1 MDVTRKRF
9 FPFTFAFVLFIA
21 FLMTSAHAAVV
32 AVNAGGAAYT
42 ASDGTSYLADVHFT
56 GGSTY
61 AVTQDIVNTGDDP
74 LYQTQR
80 YGFGSE
86 FSYSI
91 PIDDGIYDITLHFA
105 ELYYD
110 NAGDQMFDVYIEDK
124 GVPGIEGLDILDAA
138 DGKFRAHTVTISSVS
153 VEDGDLNIAFDGTHD
168 ASVCAIEVNLAAP
181 TAVISANPGTI
192 DAGQEVTLSWET
204 ENVTSVSIDQGIGIV
219 EESGSRME
227 RPAVTT
233 TYRITANGPGGTITD
248 SVTVTVNTPA
258 PTVTLSASSDSVV
271 EGDPVP
277 VPVTLSWTS
286 ENATSASIDNGVG
299 PVDPTGEEGVSP
311 VITTTYTITVSG
323 PGGTAS
329 DSVTV
334 NVLPLPTVDI
344 TANPTNVSQEGSTTL
359 SWTSSNADTLILSPG
374 DLSVPVNGTYDDD
387 PVVTTTYT
395 ITATNAY
402 GSRKDSVMV
411 MVEEPPIIKSFTADH
426 VSIVRGSSAT
436 LTWDTEGADSVSID
450 DLGTVSPDGTMTVTP
465 LVDTTYTLSASNQSS
480 NEPPVTASVT
490 VEVNE
495 PSTAG
500 ITASPS
506 TIIAGQNQTVT
517 LSWSSTNAD
526 TATIHNSVS
535 DSSDI
540 VATSGTMPV
549 SLAQTTTYTLT
560 VNGPGGEATH
570 STTVTVYHQPTVSMT
585 ADDEHIA
592 AGGSTTLEWTSTDAD
607 SASID
612 QSIGIVGVNG
622 SVAVSPL
629 VTTAYTITVIGP
641 GGTATDTATV
651 NVHPLPTVNITSDLT
666 MIDQGGSAV
675 LSWTSTNAATATIS
689 SGIGHVD
696 LIGTMTVFPLVTTT
710 YTIRVE
716 GLGGSASDSVTVS
729 LSSQMSVAINCG
741 GGSYTA
747 LDGTR
752 YVADTYYTGGNV
764 YSTSH
769 AIAGTSDDA
778 LYQSQRYGYG
788 SDFSYAVPLANWNYD
803 ITFRFSEMYYNYA
816 GEQVFSIIAEGE
828 QIVADLDILSQ
839 AAKYTAYDVTVS
851 SVAVADGVL
860 DLTFS
865 GLNDA
870 AVCAIE
876 VTPTPPAATLTAS
889 INPITEGFSTDLSW
903 ISTDATVASLD
914 QGIGTVPLS
923 GTISV
928 SPVVTTT
935 YTLTVDG
942 PGGFSTVST
951 TVTVNN
957 LPVISSFMAIQSTIT
972 EGSSTTLSW
981 TTENADSASIDLIA
995 EPIGVSGTAS
1005 VSPAVTTTYTLT
1017 ATNPYG
1023 SRSDSVTVTVNNLP
1037 VISSFTASPNPITEG
1052 SSTTLS
1058 WTTTNAV
1065 SVNIENAGGSQGTSG
1080 SCVVSPTEQT
1090 TYTLTAINGYG
1101 ERSESVTVSV
1111 DSLPSVDIS
1120 ASQSTILEGTAT
1132 TLSWTSFDTDTLTIE
1147 PDIGVSLTPNT
1158 SESVSISPTR
1168 TTEYRITA
1176 ENRHGSRSDSV
1187 IVTVN
1192 NLPAISSFIASS
1204 SSIIEGQSANLSW
1217 SVAGSDSVSINQ
1229 GVGLVDLTGT
1239 REVFPV
1245 ITTTYTLTAVNIY
1258 GTSTANVSI
1267 VVNQLP
1273 TVSISSVPNAI
1284 SEGEYCTLYWSTSN
1298 ATTAEIDEGIGV
1310 VTPNVMGNRDNL
1322 SPVVTTTYTLTAGN
1336 ASGTRTASTTV
1347 TVYSDPVIGSFTAD
1361 SNAIVEGS
1369 PAMLTWS
1376 TTHADSASIDNGVG
1390 AVAVNGSV
1398 TVTPAVTTTYTLTI
1412 SNRYGSASESQTIT
1426 VNHLPLVSLS
1436 VQPGAIARGE
1446 SATLSWTTSNAET
1459 VSIDNGVG
1467 AQTPNTAGTYTVS
1480 PELTTT
1486 YTITAGNEFG
1496 ERTAEVTVNV
1506 NTPPTLSIS
1515 ADSSVICQGD
1525 SAILTWNS
1533 TDADTVSI
1541 DQGIG
1546 TVGQSGSMPVSPTT
1560 DTSYTI
1566 TATNESGTST
1576 DGVSITVNS
1585 APTAQITADAVSIN
1599 SGESVTLTWSTNG
1612 ATNASISPDIGE
1624 VNLNDSREISL
1635 TEDTTFTISA
1645 YGCGESSD
1653 SIFIRVYN
1661 QPTVTISA
1669 SPDTITQGQS
1679 STLSWTTKD
1688 ATSVS
1693 IDQGI
1698 GEVEENGDISVS
1710 PQETTTYTITVEGP
1724 AGQGTDSVTLNVNTP
1739 PVIDT
1744 FTASPTRIAQGGI
1757 STLTWTTT
1765 NATSA
1770 SIDPI
1775 TEEIGLSG
1783 SIDVNPS
1790 VTTAYTLDAHNSY
1803 GLTTAVFTVVVGD
1816 DAPVINAFTT
1826 DTEYVVSGNSCTLS
1840 WSVSGAE
1847 TDGVSIDPGI
1857 GSVGEIGSMAV
1868 TPSAGINVYTLSASN
1883 GASITEATVTIHA
1896 GIPPEVSISASPN
1909 PVGQGGDTTLSWGS
1923 AGASTLTI
1931 TPNIGPVDAEGSMV
1945 VSPESDITYTITGT
1959 NPYGTGTANVTIDV
1973 IPLPVIN
1980 SFTASPDYV
1989 PSGGS
1994 TELSWATT
2002 GADSVSIDQVGAVA
2016 LTGTQPVTPGVT
2028 TTYTLTATNSSGSVT
2043 REITVVVNDLPT
2055 VSITANLTTL
2065 TEGETSI
2072 LSWNCSNADIVTI
2085 DRGIGMVASSGS
2097 QAVTPSVTTTYTI
2110 TATNAYGS
2118 LTDSVTVS
2126 VNNLPQVSIWA
2137 LPDMITGGQPAT
2149 LSWSSSGAD
2158 IVEIDNGVGIQTP
2171 NSSGSQI
2178 VEPTTTTTYTIT
2190 ATNAF
2195 GTRTAGVTVTVGT
2208 PPTVSLSA
2216 SLSTITQG
2224 QSSTLFWSSTGSA
2237 NVSIDQGI
2245 GNVTASGSLDVSP
2258 LVTTEYTILAA
2269 SAFGTAQQSLIVTV
2283 NNLPM
2288 VSIAAMPGAINS
2300 GDSCQLTWTS
2310 INADMVSIDPGIG
2323 PVAPNSQGSQSVSP
2337 SVTTKY
2343 TITASNVFGSQF
2355 QEVTVVVNVLP
2366 TVSIE
2371 ASLVEINEG
2380 EQTIL
2385 SWSSTN
2391 ADTVSIDQ
2399 GIGLVD
2405 TSGTMNVAPAVTTTY
2420 TINAANA
2427 YGSDTAGITVTVGN
2441 YPTITFSVSPA
2452 TITEG
2457 ESADLAW
2464 SCPGASEVSIEPG
2477 IGPVDPV
2484 GAQSVKPS
2492 ETTTYMITATNSV
2505 GTRTADVILA
2515 VNRVPIASISADPT
2529 NIIQGK
2535 PSTLSWSTTYAETT
2549 SINQGIGA
2557 VDHNGSRIV
2566 EPNVTT
2572 TYTIFAANAYGTRS
2586 ESVTITVNEQPVPTA
2601 TISADSSTIP
2611 NPGDV
2616 LLSWDT
2622 TNADSVTIEPDLG
2635 IGTIAPNE
2643 AGSLTVP
2650 VSTTT
2655 TYTVTAQ
2662 STLYGT
2668 ATDSVTVVVG
2678 DPPVV
2683 NISATQSPI
2692 NPGQTTTLIW
2702 DSENADSCS
2711 IDQNIGTVALSGNTD
2726 VSPLVTTTYTI
2737 EATND
2742 SGPATAS
2749 VTVEVN
2755 ELPVIDTFTA
2765 DTLSINQGEPAI
2777 LSWTTTNVTTASIDR
2792 GVGIVSPNGSVTV
2805 SPTLTTTYTLTAT
2818 NAYGSDTD
2826 LLTITVTQ
2834 LPTVSIAAN
2843 PELLATGGSTV
2854 LSWTSSNATSV
2865 TIAPAIGA
2873 EPVPLS
2879 GSATVWPE
2887 ATTTYEI
2894 TATNANGSVAD
2905 SVTVSMGDVPMV
2917 DITATPASISQG
2929 GSSTL
2934 SWTAANAD
2942 TVNID
2947 QGIGTVAATG
2957 TRDVTPAATTTYT
2970 VTASNAFGTVH
2981 ASATVSVSRVP
2992 TVSMSASSDT
3002 ITQGQ
3007 TTTLSWTTTGADTVS
3022 IDQGIGAVGVSG
3034 YQPVS
3039 PSVTTTYTITATNT
3053 GGFDTDSVTINVNE
3067 LPAVNFSASA
3077 SSIIEGATS
3086 TLSWAA
3092 TNAESVSINQGI
3104 GPVALSGTRDVSPSA
3119 TTTYAITASNAYGS
3133 VSEELTV
3140 TVTRV
3145 PTVVLKADCE
3155 NILTGEPVTLSWTS
3169 THAESASIDQGIGA
3183 VDTNG
3188 SFYIGSI
3195 GTDTI
3200 YTITVSGPGGTAT
3213 DSVTIHTND
3222 SIAVNLTASPEQI
3235 IAGEKTVLFW
3245 RSWGADSVSI
3255 DNSIGSVY
3263 PVNEGYKT
3271 VSPSVTTTYTI
3282 TVVNGAT
3289 TISETATVTVVSAP
3303 TVSIAASP
3311 AQIDQGQ
3318 TATLTWSSAHAATA
3332 VIGQGVGEV
3341 PANGSTTV
3349 SPFVTTT
3356 YTITVD
3362 GAGGTATASATVTV
3376 RTPPV
3381 VSISATPD
3389 SIAQGGSAN
3398 LAWTSQGATSVS
3410 IDQTIGTVSA
3420 SGNLAVTPTATTT
3433 YTITATNEFGSTTA
3447 SVTVTVH
3454 PLPTVSISATP
3465 ASIIEGEGT
3474 TLSWTSTDA
3483 TGASINCGI
3492 GTVDANGSM
3501 SVSPGATTTYTIT
3514 VTGPGGTATG
3524 TVTVTVSQLPSVSLS
3539 ASPTNVASGAG
3550 TTLTWSTANAD
3561 SASIDPVVGTVA
3573 LSGSTSV
3580 SPTVTTTYTI
3590 TATNAHGST
3599 TDTMT
3604 IMVEEAPTVD
3614 LSALSTSIPVGG
3626 GTTLS
3631 WSSSGA
3637 DTVSLNQGIGSVAFD
3652 GSLNV
3657 TPGMTTTYTVTAV
3670 NMYGTATD
3678 SVTITVSP
3686 LPTVNLSASPT
3697 ALDVGQASTLSWTS
3711 TNATSASI
3719 DQGIGPVAI
3728 NGSMTVAPLV
3738 TTTYAI
3744 TVSGPGGTAQ
3754 DTVTVAVNQAPTVNL
3769 SAAPAAIN
3777 PGGSSTLSWIS
3788 TSATSASID
3797 QTIGTVS
3804 VNGSSTVMP
3813 TVTTTYTITVSGPG
3827 GTATD
3832 SVTITVSD
3840 LPAVSIGAAPNPI
3853 DLSESTVLTWSSANA
3868 TSLRIDQG
3876 VGPVA
3881 TSGSII
3887 VYPTSTRTYT
3897 VTAEGPGGTVSSSVL
3912 VTVNQPPEVSLTAEP
3927 DRVIKG
3933 DPVTLTWTSL
3943 NVDSLSIEPEP
3954 GVVAPNGSQVVYPRT
3969 PTLYTIT
3976 ATAAWDILP
3985 TTATVFVGV
3994 VPREAA
4000 YIPIAV
4006 NPGLEYSLAVMDL
4019 EIPAVTYTIDSVGKE
4034 PVGVVPHP
4042 SLDYLYVSCLGDQT
4056 VEKIDVFTGERLA
4069 VIDVV
4074 DLPRDLAIT
4083 PDGSTVYVSLH
4094 NNYWTGDVAVID
4106 TATDTVI
4113 ATIVVPNDAKAVAMS
4128 PDGSRL
4134 YISSTEPTTISP
4146 DGSVTIVDTST
4157 NSIIDVV
4164 GTGIYQAYDLA
4175 VSPDGSRVYVSTP
4188 NEGISYI
4195 DTTSNSNT
4203 FVGPEV
4209 YEADKRYVRMT
4220 MSPGGEYLYAATYDT
4235 RTSQASI
4242 SVIDTL
4248 TMAPATSIAITQPGD
4263 FLEFKGMDVHPTV
4276 SELYAIYDDAEQ
4288 TGLPDFYVIDTTSD
4302 TIVDFF
4308 ITGAHDD
4315 IYGDLLIIRP

>member
-1 MDVTRKRF
+1 MDVTWKRF
-9 FPFTFAFVLFIA
+9 FLTTVAFVLFIA

-61 AVTQDIVNTGDDP
+61 TATQDIVNTGDDP
-74 LYQTQR
+74 LYQSQR

-91 PIDDGIYDITLHFA
+91 PIDAGIYDITLHFA

-110 NAGDQMFDVYIEDK
+110 NAGDQIFDVDIEHGEYSLQD
-124 GVPGIEGLDILDAA
+124 IDILNEA
-138 DGKFRAHTVTISSVS
+138 DGKFMSYTRTVSSVNVS
-153 VEDGDLNIAFDGTHD
+153 DGELNITFYGAHD

-181 TAVISANPGTI
+181 TAEISANPGTI
-192 DAGQEVTLSWET
+192 DAGQDVTLSWET
-204 ENVTSVSIDQGIGIV
+204 TNATGVSIDQGIGIV
-219 EESGSRME
+219 DDSGSRTE
-227 RPAVTT
+227 SPAVTT

-258 PTVTLSASSDSVV
+258 PTVMFTDSSASIV
-271 EGDPVP
+271 EGNQYI
-277 VPVTLSWTS
+277 LSWAS

-299 PVDPTGEEGVSP
+299 PVDPTGDKGVYP
-311 VITTTYTITVSG
+311 VLTTTYTITVSG
-323 PGGTAS
+323 PGGTAA

-344 TANPTNVSQEGSTTL
+344 TADPTNVNIGSSSTL
-359 SWTSSNADTLILSPG
+359 SWTSSNATSVTISPG
-374 DLSVPVNGTYDDD
+374 NLSDALSGTLTVT
-387 PVVTTTYT
+387 PTETTTYT
-395 ITATNAY
+395 ITATNAH
-402 GSRKDSVMV
+402 GSREESVMV

-436 LTWDTEGADSVSID
+436 LAWDTEGADSVSIGD
-450 DLGTVSPDGTMTVTP
+450 IGTVTPDGTMTVTP

-480 NEPPVTASVT
+480 DGLPVTSSVT

-500 ITASPS
+500 ITASPT

-517 LSWSSTNAD
+517 LSWSSTNAES
-526 TATIHNSVS
+526 AFIHNSASGSSQSVALSGSMTVS
-535 DSSDI
+535 
-540 VATSGTMPV
+540 P
-549 SLAQTTTYTLT
+549 AQTTTYTLT
-560 VNGPGGEATH
+560 VDGPGGEATH
-570 STTVTVYHQPTVSMT
+570 STTVTVYYLPTVSID
-585 ADDEHIA
+585 ADDEDIA
-592 AGGSTTLEWTSTDAD
+592 AGASTTLQWTSTDAT
-607 SASID
+607 SASIEG
-612 QSIGIVGVNG
+612 IGPVSVNG
-622 SVAVSPL
+622 SLVVTPL
-629 VTTAYTITVIGP
+629 VTTNYVINVTGP
-641 GGTATDTATV
+641 GGQASDNITV
-651 NVHPLPTVNITSDLT
+651 NTHPVPTVSITSDLT
-666 MIDQGGSAV
+666 TIDPGGSAV
-675 LSWTSTNAATATIS
+675 LSWTSSNAATATIN
-689 SGIGHVD
+689 SGIGHVNPV
-696 LIGTMTVFPLVTTT
+696 GTLAVSPLVTTT

-716 GLGGSASDSVTVS
+716 GLGGTASDSVTVS
-729 LSSQMSVAINCG
+729 LSSQMAVAINCG
-741 GGSYTA
+741 GGAYTA
-747 LDGTR
+747 MDGKR
-752 YVADTYYTGGNV
+752 HAADTYYTGGNV

-769 AIAGTSDDA
+769 AIAGTSDDMI
-778 LYQSQRYGYG
+778 YQSQRYGYG

-803 ITFRFSEMYYNYA
+803 ITFRFSEMYYDYA
-816 GEQVFSIIAEGE
+816 GDQVFSIIAEDE

-851 SVAVADGVL
+851 SVAVSDGVL
-860 DLTFS
+860 NLTFS

-889 INPITEGFSTDLSW
+889 INPIIEGTSTVLNWTSM
-903 ISTDATVASLD
+903 DATVASLD

-923 GTISV
+923 GTINV

-957 LPVISSFMAIQSTIT
+957 LPVISSFAASPVTIT
-972 EGSSTTLSW
+972 EGDSTNLSW
-981 TTENADSASIDLIA
+981 TTANTVSASIDLI
-995 EPIGVSGTAS
+995 EEIIGVIGSVS
-1005 VSPAVTTTYTLT
+1005 VSPVVTTTYMLT

-1023 SRSDSVTVTVNNLP
+1023 SRSDTVTVIVNNLP
-1037 VISSFTASPNPITEG
+1037 VINTFTASPNPITEG
-1052 SSTTLS
+1052 FPTTLS
-1058 WTTTNAV
+1058 WTTTNATGV
-1065 SVNIENAGGSQGTSG
+1065 IIDNGVGSLNTSG
-1080 SCVVSPTEQT
+1080 SVDVSPEEET
-1090 TYTLTAINGYG
+1090 TYILTATNDYG
-1101 ERSESVTVSV
+1101 ARSESVTVSV
-1111 DSLPSVDIS
+1111 DRLPSVDIS
-1120 ASQSTILEGTAT
+1120 ASPSTILEGAAT

-1147 PDIGVSLTPNT
+1147 PDIGVFLTPNT

-1176 ENRHGSRSDSV
+1176 ENEYGLRSDSV

-1204 SSIIEGQSANLSW
+1204 SAIIEGQSANLSW
-1217 SVAGSDSVSINQ
+1217 SVAGADSVSINQ

-1245 ITTTYTLTAVNIY
+1245 ITTTYTLTAVNIH
-1258 GTSTANVSI
+1258 GTRTANVSI
-1267 VVNQLP
+1267 VVDQLP
-1273 TVSISSVPNAI
+1273 TVSISAVPNAI
-1284 SEGEYCTLYWSTSN
+1284 SEGEYCTLYWSTFN

-1310 VTPNVMGNRDNL
+1310 VTPNVMGNRDNV

-1436 VQPGAIARGE
+1436 VQPGTIARGE

-1486 YTITAGNEFG
+1486 YTITAGNDFG
-1496 ERTAEVTVNV
+1496 ERTANVTVNV

-1541 DQGIG
+1541 DRGIG
-1546 TVGQSGSMPVSPTT
+1546 TVDQSGSMPVSPTT

-1576 DGVSITVNS
+1576 AGVSITVNS
-1585 APTAQITADAVSIN
+1585 APAAQITADAVSIN

-1612 ATNASISPDIGE
+1612 ATNAIISPDIGE
-1624 VNLNDSREISL
+1624 VDLNGSREVSL

-1661 QPTVTISA
+1661 QPTVAISA

-1710 PQETTTYTITVEGP
+1710 PQGTTTYTITVEGP
-1724 AGQGTDSVTLNVNTP
+1724 AGQGSDSVTLNVNRL

-1775 TEEIGLSG
+1775 TEEIGVSG
-1783 SIDVNPS
+1783 SIDVSPS
-1790 VTTAYTLDAHNSY
+1790 VTTAYTLNALNSY

-1826 DTEYVVSGNSCTLS
+1826 DTEYVVSGKTCTLS

-1847 TDGVSIDPGI
+1847 TGGVSIDSGI
-1857 GSVGEIGSMAV
+1857 GVVSEIGSMEV
-1868 TPSAGINVYTLSASN
+1868 SPSAGINVYTLSATN

-1909 PVGQGGDTTLSWGS
+1909 PVGQGGDTTLSWES
-1923 AGASTLTI
+1923 EGASTLTI
-1931 TPNIGPVDAEGSMV
+1931 TPDIGPVDAEGSMV
-1945 VSPESDITYTITGT
+1945 VSPESEITYTITGT

-1973 IPLPVIN
+1973 IPLPVID
-1980 SFTASPDYV
+1980 SFTASPDSV

-2002 GADSVSIDQVGAVA
+2002 GADSVNIDQVGAVA
-2016 LTGTQPVTPGVT
+2016 LTGTQSVTPGVT
-2028 TTYTLTATNSSGSVT
+2028 TTYILTATNSSGSVT

-2055 VSITANLTTL
+2055 VSITADLTTL

-2085 DRGIGMVASSGS
+2085 DRGIGIVASSGS

-2126 VNNLPQVSIWA
+2126 VNTLPQVSIWA
-2137 LPDMITGGQPAT
+2137 LPDMITGGQSAT
-2149 LSWSSSGAD
+2149 LSWSSSDAD

-2190 ATNAF
+2190 ATNDF

-2216 SLSTITQG
+2216 SLPTINQG
-2224 QSSTLFWSSTGSA
+2224 QSTTLFWSSTGSA

-2269 SAFGTAQQSLIVTV
+2269 SAFGMAQQSLIVTV

-2288 VSIAAMPGAINS
+2288 VSIAAMPEAINS
-2300 GDSCQLTWTS
+2300 GDPCQLTWTS

-2366 TVSIE
+2366 TVNIS
-2371 ASLVEINEG
+2371 ASPSTIDEG
-2380 EQTIL
+2380 TSTTL

-2399 GIGLVD
+2399 GIGLVATEGSMTVAPVVTTTYKVIATNAFGSQEAEAIVFVGNYPVLTFSVSPTKVKEGESAELAWSCTGADEVTIEPGIGVQAAGGTYPVSPAETTTYTISATNDVGTSTATATLMVDNVPTANISADD
-2405 TSGTMNVAPAVTTTY
+2405 TSIIQGGSTTLSWSTTNADMASIDQGIGIVTPNIAGSRVESPTVTTTY
-2420 TINAANA
+2420 TILATNA
-2427 YGSDTAGITVTVGN
+2427 YGSASDTVTITVSEQPMPTV
-2441 YPTITFSVSPA
+2441 
-2452 TITEG
+2452 
-2457 ESADLAW
+2457 
-2464 SCPGASEVSIEPG
+2464 
-2477 IGPVDPV
+2477 
-2484 GAQSVKPS
+2484 
-2492 ETTTYMITATNSV
+2492 
-2505 GTRTADVILA
+2505 
-2515 VNRVPIASISADPT
+2515 SISAEPNTIFNPD
-2529 NIIQGK
+2529 NVL
-2535 PSTLSWSTTYAETT
+2535 LSWNSTNADSVE
-2549 SINQGIGA
+2549 IDQGIGQ
-2557 VDHNGSRIV
+2557 VTPVEGGSLEIPV
-2566 EPNVTT
+2566 NETT
-2572 TYTIFAANAYGTRS
+2572 TYTITATNAYGS
-2586 ESVTITVNEQPVPTA
+2586 
-2601 TISADSSTIP
+2601 
-2611 NPGDV
+2611 
-2616 LLSWDT
+2616 
-2622 TNADSVTIEPDLG
+2622 
-2635 IGTIAPNE
+2635 
-2643 AGSLTVP
+2643 
-2650 VSTTT
+2650 
-2655 TYTVTAQ
+2655 
-2662 STLYGT
+2662 
-2668 ATDSVTVVVG
+2668 ATDFVTVAVG
-2678 DPPVV
+2678 QLPGVS
-2683 NISATQSPI
+2683 ISATRSPI
-2692 NPGQTTTLIW
+2692 TQGESTTLVW
-2702 DSENADSCS
+2702 ESVNADSCS
-2711 IDQNIGTVALSGNTD
+2711 IDQGIGDVDLSGNRE

-2742 SGPATAS
+2742 SGPVTAS

-2765 DTLSINQGEPAI
+2765 DTPSINEGQSAT
-2777 LSWTTTNVTTASIDR
+2777 LSWMTANADSASIDR
-2792 GVGIVSPNGSVTV
+2792 GVGTVSPNGSVMV
-2805 SPTLTTTYTLTAT
+2805 SPTVTTTYTLTAT
-2818 NAYGSDTD
+2818 NAYGSDTA

-2834 LPTVSIAAN
+2834 LPAASITAN
-2843 PELLATGGSTV
+2843 PAQIETGGSTV

-2865 TIAPAIGA
+2865 TIEPAIGMD
-2873 EPVPLS
+2873 PVPLS
-2879 GSATVWPE
+2879 GSVTVWPE
-2887 ATTTYEI
+2887 GTTNYTI
-2894 TATNANGSVAD
+2894 TAMNANGSVTD
-2905 SVTVSMGDVPMV
+2905 SVTVITGDVPMV
-2917 DITATPASISQG
+2917 DITATPEFISQG
-2929 GSSTL
+2929 SSSTL
-2934 SWTAANAD
+2934 SWTATGAD
-2942 TVNID
+2942 TVSID

-2957 TRDVTPAATTTYT
+2957 TQTVAPAATTTYT
-2970 VTASNAFGTVH
+2970 VTAGNAYGTVH

-3007 TTTLSWTTTGADTVS
+3007 TTTLSWTTTDTDTVS
-3022 IDQGIGAVGVSG
+3022 INQGIGEVGVSG

-3039 PSVTTTYTITATNT
+3039 PSVTTTYTITATNAS
-3053 GGFDTDSVTINVNE
+3053 GSDTDSVTINVNP
-3067 LPAVNFSASA
+3067 LPAVTFSASA

-3086 TLSWAA
+3086 TLSWTA

-3169 THAESASIDQGIGA
+3169 THSESASIDQGIGA

-3213 DSVTIHTND
+3213 DSVTIRTND

-3245 RSWGADSVSI
+3245 RSSGADSVSI
-3255 DNSIGSVY
+3255 DNTIGNVY
-3263 PVNEGYKT
+3263 PVNEGYVT
-3271 VSPSVTTTYTI
+3271 VSPSATTTYTI
-3282 TVVNGAT
+3282 TAFKGST
-3289 TISETATVTVVSAP
+3289 TIKETATVTVAQAP
-3303 TVSIAASP
+3303 VVSIATSP

-3318 TATLTWSSAHAATA
+3318 TATPTWSSAHAATA

-3341 PANGSTTV
+3341 PVNGSTTV

-3362 GAGGTATASATVTV
+3362 GPGGTATAGTTVTV
-3376 RTPPV
+3376 STPPV
-3381 VSISATPD
+3381 VSITATPG
-3389 SIAQGGSAN
+3389 SIAQGGTAN

-3410 IDQTIGTVSA
+3410 IDQNIGAVSA
-3420 SGNLAVTPTATTT
+3420 SGNRA
-3433 YTITATNEFGSTTA
+3433 
-3447 SVTVTVH
+3447 
-3454 PLPTVSISATP
+3454 
-3465 ASIIEGEGT
+3465 
-3474 TLSWTSTDA
+3474 
-3483 TGASINCGI
+3483 
-3492 GTVDANGSM
+3492 
-3501 SVSPGATTTYTIT
+3501 
-3514 VTGPGGTATG
+3514 
-3524 TVTVTVSQLPSVSLS
+3524 
-3539 ASPTNVASGAG
+3539 
-3550 TTLTWSTANAD
+3550 
-3561 SASIDPVVGTVA
+3561 
-3573 LSGSTSV
+3573 V

-3590 TATNAHGST
+3590 TATNEFGDTTDSVTVIVHPQPTVSISASPTAVIQGESTTLTWTSANAASASINCGIGSVDVNGSMSISPAATTTYTLTVTGPGGTATSSVTVAVNQLPSVNLSASPTNVASGGGTTLTWSTANTLSVEIDQGIGAVSLSGSRSITPEITTTYTITAANAHGYT
-3599 TDTMT
+3599 TDTVT
-3604 IMVEEAPTVD
+3604 VMVEEAPTVD

-3637 DTVSLNQGIGSVAFD
+3637 DTVSINQGIGSVALD
-3652 GSLNV
+3652 GSMDV
-3657 TPGMTTTYTVTAV
+3657 TPGITTTYIVTAV
-3670 NMYGTATD
+3670 NAYGTATD

-3686 LPTVNLSASPT
+3686 LPTVNISASPT
-3697 ALDVGQASTLSWTS
+3697 LLDVGQASTLSWTS
-3711 TNATSASI
+3711 TNAASAAV

-3728 NGSMTVAPLV
+3728 NGSMSVAPLV
-3738 TTTYAI
+3738 TTTYTI
-3744 TVSGPGGTAQ
+3744 TATGSGGTAQ
-3754 DTVTVAVNQAPTVNL
+3754 DNVTVAVNQAPAVNL
-3769 SAAPAAIN
+3769 SAAPTAIN
-3777 PGGSSTLSWIS
+3777 PGGSATLSWTS
-3788 TSATSASID
+3788 TNATSASID

-3804 VNGSSTVMP
+3804 VNGSSTVTP

-3827 GTATD
+3827 GTATG
-3832 SVTITVSD
+3832 SVTISVSD
-3840 LPAVSIGAAPNPI
+3840 LPSVSISVTPNPI
-3853 DLSESTVLTWSSANA
+3853 DLSESTVLTWSSSNA
-3868 TSLRIDQG
+3868 TSVRIDQG
-3876 VGPVA
+3876 IGPVA
-3881 TSGSII
+3881 TSGFLT

-3897 VTAEGPGGTVSSSVL
+3897 ITAEGPGGTVSSSVV
-3912 VTVNQPPEVSLTAEP
+3912 VTVNQPPEVTLTAVP

-3933 DPVTLTWTSL
+3933 EKVTLTWTSL
-3943 NVDSLSIEPEP
+3943 NADSMSIDPEP
-3954 GVVAPNGSQVVYPRT
+3954 GVVALNGSHEVYPQI

-4006 NPGLEYSLAVMDL
+4006 NPGLDYSLAVMDL
-4019 EIPAVTYTIDSVGKE
+4019 EIPAVTYTIDSVGRK
-4034 PVGVVPHP
+4034 PFGVVPHP
-4042 SLDYLYVSCLGDQT
+4042 SLDYLYVACLEDT
-4056 VEKIDVFTGERLA
+4056 TIEKIDVFTGERLA
-4069 VIDVV
+4069 VINVA
-4074 DLPRDLAIT
+4074 DLPRDITIT
-4083 PDGSTVYVSLH
+4083 PDGSTVYVSLLDYD
-4094 NNYWTGDVAVID
+4094 NTGDVAVINTASD
-4106 TATDTVI
+4106 TLIT
-4113 ATIVVPNDAKAVAMS
+4113 TINVPNNAKAIAMS
-4128 PDGSRL
+4128 PDGSIL
-4134 YISSTEPTTISP
+4134 YVSSTYLSGAADKNYYISVMDTVTN
-4146 DGSVTIVDTST
+4146 TIVDT
-4157 NSIIDVV
+4157 VV
-4164 GTGIYQAYDLA
+4164 TSPYKPFDLA
-4175 VSPDGSRVYVSTP
+4175 VSPDGSRVYIA
-4188 NEGISYI
+4188 NEGYGLSYL
-4195 DTTSNSNT
+4195 DTADNSL
-4203 FVGPEV
+4203 VGVIE
-4209 YEADKRYVRMT
+4209 EAHKIYARLAV
-4220 MSPGGEYLYAATYDT
+4220 SPGGEYVYVSTLND
-4235 RTSQASI
+4235 SNFQAEV
-4242 SVIDTL
+4242 SVIDAGTGSL
-4248 TMAPATSIAITQPGD
+4248 AAIIPITQPD
-4263 FLEFKGMDVHPTV
+4263 QYLEFKGMDVHPTA
-4276 SELYAIYDDAEQ
+4276 SELYMIYRAGN
-4288 TGLPDFYVIDTTSD
+4288 TGLHDFYVIDTTSN
-4302 TIVDFF
+4302 TIVNRL
-4308 ITGAHDD
+4308 TAGVEGD

>member
-1 MDVTRKRF
+1 MDVTWKRF
-9 FPFTFAFVLFIA
+9 FLSTVAFVLFIA

-61 AVTQDIVNTGDDP
+61 TATQDIVNTGDDP

-110 NAGDQMFDVYIEDK
+110 NAGDQIFDVDIEHGEYSLQD
-124 GVPGIEGLDILDAA
+124 IDILNEA
-138 DGKFRAHTVTISSVS
+138 DGKFRAHTVTIPSVG
-153 VEDGDLNIAFDGTHD
+153 VEDGELNITFYGAHD

-181 TAVISANPGTI
+181 TAEISATPGTI
-192 DAGQEVTLSWET
+192 DAGQDVTLSWET
-204 ENVTSVSIDQGIGIV
+204 ENATSVSIDQGIGIV
-219 EESGSRME
+219 EESGSRTE
-227 RPAVTT
+227 RPAATT

-271 EGDPVP
+271 EGYP

-344 TANPTNVSQEGSTTL
+344 TATPTNVSQEGSTTL

-402 GSRKDSVMV
+402 GSRKDSVTV
-411 MVEEPPIIKSFTADH
+411 MVGEPPIIKSFTANPL
-426 VSIVRGSSAT
+426 SIVRGSST
-436 LTWDTEGADSVSID
+436 TMTWDTEGADSVTID
-450 DLGTVSPDGTMTVTP
+450 GVGTVSPDGTMTVTP

-480 NEPPVTASVT
+480 DEPPVTASVT
-490 VEVNE
+490 ITVSD
-495 PSTAG
+495 PSTAS
-500 ITASPS
+500 ISANPS
-506 TIIAGQNQTVT
+506 TITEGEETT
-517 LSWSSTNAD
+517 LTWDSTNAD
-526 TATIHNSVS
+526 TASIEPFVGAVPIRGDETVS
-535 DSSDI
+535 
-540 VATSGTMPV
+540 P
-549 SLAQTTTYTLT
+549 AQTTTYTLT

-641 GGTATDTATV
+641 GGTAIDTATV
-651 NVHPLPTVNITSDLT
+651 NVHPLPTVSITSDLT
-666 MIDQGGSAV
+666 TIDQGGSAV

-696 LIGTMTVFPLVTTT
+696 LIGTMTVSPLVTTT

-716 GLGGSASDSVTVS
+716 GLGGTASDSVTVS
-729 LSSQMSVAINCG
+729 LSSQMAVAINCG
-741 GGSYTA
+741 GGAYTA

-769 AIAGTSDDA
+769 AIAGTSDDTI
-778 LYQSQRYGYG
+778 YQSQRYGYG

-839 AAKYTAYDVTVS
+839 AAKYAAYDVTVS
-851 SVAVADGVL
+851 SVAVSDGVL
-860 DLTFS
+860 NLAFS

-889 INPITEGFSTDLSW
+889 INPITEGTSTILSW
-903 ISTDATVASLD
+903 TSMDATVASLD

-957 LPVISSFMAIQSTIT
+957 LPTADIT
-972 EGSSTTLSW
+972 VSPDEITDNGLVFATLSW
-981 TTENADSASIDLIA
+981 TTTNADTASIDN
-995 EPIGVSGTAS
+995 GVGEVAVNGTAE
-1005 VSPAVTTTYTLT
+1005 VSPTITTTYTLT

-1023 SRSDSVTVTVNNLP
+1023 SRSDSVTVIVNNLP
-1037 VISSFTASPNPITEG
+1037 VINMFTASPNPITEG
-1052 SSTTLS
+1052 FSTTLS

-1065 SVNIENAGGSQGTSG
+1065 SVNIENAGGSQSTSG

-1147 PDIGVSLTPNT
+1147 PDIGVPLTPNT

-1176 ENRHGSRSDSV
+1176 ENGYGSRSDSV

-1229 GVGLVDLTGT
+1229 GVGIVDLTGT

-1310 VTPNVMGNRDNL
+1310 VTPNVMGNRDNVG
-1322 SPVVTTTYTLTAGN
+1322 PVVTTTYTLTAGN

-1347 TVYSDPVIGSFTAD
+1347 TVYSDPVIGSFIAD

-1436 VQPGAIARGE
+1436 VQPGTIARGE

-1546 TVGQSGSMPVSPTT
+1546 TVSQSGSMPVSPTT

-1576 DGVSITVNS
+1576 AGVSITVTS
-1585 APTAQITADAVSIN
+1585 APTAQITADEVSIK

-1612 ATNASISPDIGE
+1612 ATNASIMPDIGE
-1624 VNLNDSREISL
+1624 VDLNGLREVSL

-1653 SIFIRVYN
+1653 SIFIRVYD

-1710 PQETTTYTITVEGP
+1710 PQGTTTYTITVEGP

-1744 FTASPTRIAQGGI
+1744 FTASPTRIAQGGS

-1775 TEEIGLSG
+1775 TEEIGVSG
-1783 SIDVNPS
+1783 SIDVSPS
-1790 VTTAYTLDAHNSY
+1790 VTTAYTLDALNSY

-1868 TPSAGINVYTLSASN
+1868 TPSAGINVYTLSATN

-1896 GIPPEVSISASPN
+1896 GITPEVSISASPN

-1959 NPYGTGTANVTIDV
+1959 NPYGTGIANVTIDV
-1973 IPLPVIN
+1973 IPLPVID
-1980 SFTASPDYV
+1980 SFTASPDSV

-2055 VSITANLTTL
+2055 VSITADLTTL

-2085 DRGIGMVASSGS
+2085 DRGIGIVASSGS

-2110 TATNAYGS
+2110 TATNAFGS
-2118 LTDSVTVS
+2118 RTDSVTVS
-2126 VNNLPQVSIWA
+2126 VNTLPQVSIWA

-2158 IVEIDNGVGIQTP
+2158 IVEIDNGLGIQTP

-2190 ATNAF
+2190 ATNTF
-2195 GTRTAGVTVTVGT
+2195 GIRTAGVTVTVGT

-2216 SLSTITQG
+2216 SLPTITQG
-2224 QSSTLFWSSTGSA
+2224 QSTTLFWSSTGSA

-2269 SAFGTAQQSLIVTV
+2269 SAFGTAQQSLIVAV

-2355 QEVTVVVNVLP
+2355 QEVTVDVNVLP

-2515 VNRVPIASISADPT
+2515 VNRVPIASISADAT
-2529 NIIQGK
+2529 NIIQGQ
-2535 PSTLSWSTTYAETT
+2535 PSTLFWSTMYAETT

-2586 ESVTITVNEQPVPTA
+2586 ESVTITVNEQPMPTVS
-2601 TISADSSTIP
+2601 ISAEPDMIL
-2611 NPGDV
+2611 NPGEV
-2616 LLSWDT
+2616 RLIWSS
-2622 TNADSVTIEPDLG
+2622 TNADSVEIDQG
-2635 IGTIAPNE
+2635 IGPVTPVE
-2643 AGSLTVP
+2643 EGSLEIP
-2650 VSTTT
+2650 VNETT
-2655 TYTVTAQ
+2655 TYTI
-2662 STLYGT
+2662 T
-2668 ATDSVTVVVG
+2668 ATNDYGSATDFVTVAVG
-2678 DPPVV
+2678 QLPGVS
-2683 NISATQSPI
+2683 ISATRSPI
-2692 NPGQTTTLIW
+2692 TQGESTTLIW
-2702 DSENADSCS
+2702 ESVGATACS
-2711 IDQNIGTVALSGNTD
+2711 IDQEIGVVDLSGNTD
-2726 VSPLVTTTYTI
+2726 VSPSVTTTYTI
-2737 EATND
+2737 TATNE
-2742 SGPATAS
+2742 SGPSTAS

-2755 ELPVIDTFTA
+2755 QLPVIDTFTA
-2765 DTLSINQGEPAI
+2765 DTLSINQGQEAT
-2777 LSWTTTNVTTASIDR
+2777 LSWTTTNADSASIDR
-2792 GVGIVSPNGSVTV
+2792 GVGTVSPNGSVMV

-2818 NAYGSDTD
+2818 NAYGSDTA

-2834 LPTVSIAAN
+2834 LPTASITAN
-2843 PELLATGGSTV
+2843 PAQIETGGSTV

-2865 TIAPAIGA
+2865 TIEPAIGMD
-2873 EPVPLS
+2873 PVPLS
-2879 GSATVWPE
+2879 GSATVWLE
-2887 ATTTYEI
+2887 GTTSYTI
-2894 TATNANGSVAD
+2894 TATNANGLVTD
-2905 SVTVSMGDVPMV
+2905 SVTVITGDVPMV
-2917 DITATPASISQG
+2917 DITATPEFISQG
-2929 GSSTL
+2929 SSSTL

-2942 TVNID
+2942 TVSID

-2957 TRDVTPAATTTYT
+2957 TQNVTPAATTTYT

-3007 TTTLSWTTTGADTVS
+3007 TTTLSWTTTDADTVS
-3022 IDQGIGAVGVSG
+3022 IDQDIGAVGVSG

-3039 PSVTTTYTITATNT
+3039 PSVTTTYTITATNA

-3067 LPAVNFSASA
+3067 LPAITFSASA

-3086 TLSWAA
+3086 TLSWTA

-3245 RSWGADSVSI
+3245 QSSGADSVSI
-3255 DNSIGSVY
+3255 DNTIGNVY
-3263 PVNEGYKT
+3263 PVNQGYVT
-3271 VSPSVTTTYTI
+3271 VSPSATTTYTI
-3282 TVVNGAT
+3282 TAVNGST
-3289 TISETATVTVVSAP
+3289 TISETATVTVAQAP
-3303 TVSIAASP
+3303 AVNIAASP

-3341 PANGSTTV
+3341 PVNGSTTV

-3362 GAGGTATASATVTV
+3362 GPGGTATAGTTVTV
-3376 RTPPV
+3376 STPPV
-3381 VSISATPD
+3381 VSITATPG
-3389 SIAQGGSAN
+3389 SIAPGGSAN

-3410 IDQTIGTVSA
+3410 IDQNIGAVSA
-3420 SGNLAVTPTATTT
+3420 SGNRAVTPTVTTT
-3433 YTITATNEFGSTTA
+3433 YTITATNEFGDTTD
-3447 SVTVTVH
+3447 SVTVIVH
-3454 PLPTVSISATP
+3454 PQPTVSISASPT
-3465 ASIIEGEGT
+3465 AVIQGEST
-3474 TLSWTSTDA
+3474 TLTWTSA
-3483 TGASINCGI
+3483 NAASASINCGV
-3492 GTVDANGSM
+3492 GSVDVNGSM
-3501 SVSPGATTTYTIT
+3501 SVSPAATTTYTLT
-3514 VTGPGGTATG
+3514 VTGPGGTAASS
-3524 TVTVTVSQLPSVSLS
+3524 VTVEVNQLPSVNLS
-3539 ASPTNVASGAG
+3539 ASPTNVASGG
-3550 TTLTWSTANAD
+3550 STTLTWSTANTL
-3561 SASIDPVVGTVA
+3561 SVEIDQGIGAVA
-3573 LSGSTSV
+3573 LSGSRSIT
-3580 SPTVTTTYTI
+3580 PEITTTYTI
-3590 TATNAHGST
+3590 TAANAHGDT
-3599 TDTMT
+3599 TDTVT
-3604 IMVEEAPTVD
+3604 VMVEEAPTVD

-3626 GTTLS
+3626 ATTLS

-3637 DTVSLNQGIGSVAFD
+3637 DTVSLNQGIGSVALE
-3652 GSLNV
+3652 GTRSV
-3657 TPGMTTTYTVTAV
+3657 TPGITTPYVVTAV
-3670 NMYGTATD
+3670 NAYGTATD

-3686 LPTVNLSASPT
+3686 LPTVNISASPT

-3711 TNATSASI
+3711 TNSASAAI
-3719 DQGIGPVAI
+3719 DQGIGPVAT

-3738 TTTYAI
+3738 TTTYTI
-3744 TVSGPGGTAQ
+3744 TTTGSGGTAQ
-3754 DTVTVAVNQAPTVNL
+3754 DNVTVAVNQAPAVNL
-3769 SAAPAAIN
+3769 SATPTAIN
-3777 PGGSSTLSWIS
+3777 PGGSATLSWTS
-3788 TSATSASID
+3788 TNATSASID

-3832 SVTITVSD
+3832 SVTISVSD
-3840 LPAVSIGAAPNPI
+3840 LPSVSISATPNPI

-3868 TSLRIDQG
+3868 ISVRIDQG
-3876 VGPVA
+3876 IGPVA
-3881 TSGSII
+3881 TSGSLT

-3897 VTAEGPGGTVSSSVL
+3897 ITAEGPGGTVSSSVIII
-3912 VTVNQPPEVSLTAEP
+3912 VNQPPEVSLTAEP

-3943 NVDSLSIEPEP
+3943 NTDSVSIDPEP
-3954 GVVAPNGSQVVYPRT
+3954 GVVALNGSHEVYPQI

-3985 TTATVFVGV
+3985 TTAGVFVGV
-3994 VPREAA
+3994 VPRKAA
-4000 YIPIAV
+4000 YIPLIV
-4006 NPGLEYSLAVMDL
+4006 DPGYKYSLGVMDL
-4019 EIPAVTYTIDSVGKE
+4019 EIPAITYTIDSVGKK
-4034 PVGVVPHP
+4034 PFGVVPHP
-4042 SLDYLYVSCLGDQT
+4042 SLDYLYVACLEDT
-4056 VEKIDVFTGERLA
+4056 TIEKIDVFTGERLA
-4069 VIDVV
+4069 VIGVV
-4074 DLPRDLAIT
+4074 DLPRDIAIT

-4094 NNYWTGDVAVID
+4094 NPGHTGDVAVID
-4106 TATDTVI
+4106 TATDTLITTIEVI
-4113 ATIVVPNDAKAVAMS
+4113 NDAKALAISPDGSLLYVSSVYFTGSTDKNFYVSVVDTSTNTVIDTVVTSPYKPFDLEVS
-4128 PDGSRL
+4128 PDGSRVYMANL
-4134 YISSTEPTTISP
+4134 VEGLSYI
-4146 DGSVTIVDTST
+4146 VTGTNTLVDPVAMGESLEFMRLT
-4157 NSIIDVV
+4157 
-4164 GTGIYQAYDLA
+4164 
-4175 VSPDGSRVYVSTP
+4175 VSPDGSRVYV
-4188 NEGISYI
+4188 
-4195 DTTSNSNT
+4195 
-4203 FVGPEV
+4203 
-4209 YEADKRYVRMT
+4209 
-4220 MSPGGEYLYAATYDT
+4220 AASDH
-4235 RTSQASI
+4235 RASQA
-4242 SVIDTL
+4242 VILVVD
-4248 TMAPATSIAITQPGD
+4248 ATATPKPRVTGYVPITEQEQSMD
-4263 FLEFKGMDVHPTV
+4263 IKGMDIHPTA
-4276 SELYAIYDDAEQ
+4276 SELYAIYDDSHNL
-4288 TGLPDFYVIDTTSD
+4288 GLPDFYVIDTTSN
-4302 TIVDFF
+4302 TIVDSL
-4308 ITGAHDD
+4308 ITGYHDD